1 MAGAAFTA
9 IAATSVSAA
18 TGVFAG
24 TFEGTGEARVGRA
37 VLVPVGA
44 ACPASIAGAALD
56 SGKARVV
63 AGNADDAAGLT
74 GVGMGAG
81 AGVGAAL
88 AGSALTGSALA
99 GAGLG
104 GAWVGSGLTAWGW
117 SGGGEAP
124 VAASAG
130 DGDCAHREPAN
141 IITATPD
148 TAMPRI
154 ERLDFI

>member
-1 MAGAAFTA
+1 MAAA
-9 IAATSVSAA
+9 SVSAT

-37 VLVPVGA
+37 VPVLAGA

-63 AGNADDAAGLT
+63 AGNTDAAAGLA
-74 GVGMGAG
+74 GVGTGRGRGVG
-81 AGVGAAL
+81 AGVGAGL
-88 AGSALTGSALA
+88 A
-99 GAGLG
+99 
-104 GAWVGSGLTAWGW
+104 GAWVGSRVTAWGW
-117 SGGGEAP
+117 SGRGEAP

-130 DGDCAHREPAN
+130 GGDCAHREPAN